1 MASFYACAYVCMFH
15 CIALVVENLSV
26 HFNESLWWLTLNEK
40 PQTKYRK
47 IRATCE
53 TLALIAS
60 EIFAIQV
67 QYVEQVC
74 ALGVV
79 ISIYI
84 ETNYCRIVLLNT
96 APTTE
101 IPHNRG
107 MDGQRKRT
115 MVLVGNCWMADDP
128 LGMEINWHC
137 PLTARVKQNARSS
150 PPLH

>member
-1 MASFYACAYVCMFH
+1 MYISELKTFFYNPLYLLATFNVAYRKWRHFAH
-15 CIALVVENLSV
+15 ALSNTSYCIALVVENLSV
-26 HFNESLWWLTLNEK
+26 HFNESLWWPTINEN

-67 QYVEQVC
+67 QYVEQVF

-107 MDGQRKRT
+107 MDG
-115 MVLVGNCWMADDP
+115 
-128 LGMEINWHC
+128 
-137 PLTARVKQNARSS
+137 
-150 PPLH
+150 